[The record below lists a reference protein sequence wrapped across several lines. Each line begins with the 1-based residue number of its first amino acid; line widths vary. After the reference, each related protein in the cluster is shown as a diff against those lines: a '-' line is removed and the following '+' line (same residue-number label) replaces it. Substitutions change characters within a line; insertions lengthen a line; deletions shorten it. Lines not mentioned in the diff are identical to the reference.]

1 MIRVLIAFHAFYF
14 AFLASLSSRLIKGNG
29 GEGKR
34 ESTNFPCLTRLSG
47 FRVDI
52 AFRVFYSWYLFVLAI
67 WPIKRERETER
78 ENRIFFKYNKP
89 NLIQLLHSVK
99 YFEVRVDVFLY
110 FLFLSLFLP
119 FPLSCSISVYFLCI
133 FPFD

>member
-1 MIRVLIAFHAFYF
+1 MIRVVIAFHAFYF

-67 WPIKRERETER
+67 WPIKSYGEEREREKER
-78 ENRIFFKYNKP
+78 ERTEFSLNTT
-89 NLIQLLHSVK
+89 NLT
-99 YFEVRVDVFLY
+99 
-110 FLFLSLFLP
+110 
-119 FPLSCSISVYFLCI
+119 
-133 FPFD
+133 